1 MTHSPSLHQSSNRLR
16 VPPFASESPTRGTET
31 MLRFGAPGR
40 RDYRLIDSLRQPHP
54 QLDGLYES
62 VEEAMD
68 DAIRWLEGIGPSGM
82 DTAIGLE
89 VSTPGGCWRTIR
101 QPDQLLCPLR
111 IHFDEA

>member
-1 MTHSPSLHQSSNRLR
+1 MSSSPPSRAASNRVQSAQPL
-16 VPPFASESPTRGTET
+16 PASSGWGLSAT
-31 MLRFGAPGR
+31 MRFPAVAR
-40 RDYRLIDSLRQPHP
+40 RDYRLIDGFRQPHP

-62 VEEAMD
+62 VEEAID
-68 DAIRWLEGIGPSGM
+68 DAVRWLEGIGPCSL

-111 IHFDEA
+111 LHLDEA